1 MSKPL
6 KFLSTS
12 IGFREVPDEISLLIN
27 ITNCPCRCAG
37 CHSPELW
44 EDAGKLLDLE
54 SLQYLLLSYAYRLK
68 SPVTCITFLGD
79 GGNLEDL
86 GKLIEYCHKKGFLT
100 CLYTGSTGAYNA
112 IVCSNKTLDYIK
124 VGRYMKEMGPLDSP
138 STNQRFYKI
147 HYLQLQDGTDNGWS
161 LEDITYKFR
170 HKNEN

>member
-6 KFLSTS
+6 KFLNTS

-54 SLQYLLLSYAYRLK
+54 SLQSLLLSYAYRLK

-79 GGNLEDL
+79 GGNMEDL
-86 GKLIEYCHKKGFLT
+86 GKLVEYCHKKGFLT
-100 CLYTGSTGAYNA
+100 CIYTGNTGVYEA
-112 IVCSNKTLDYIK
+112 VVHSRQTLDYIK

-161 LEDITYKFR
+161 LENITYKFR